1 MQRSE
6 PWLEQREH
14 RLNVQV
20 ARTPSDVRAAQRL
33 RYEVFAAEMGAR
45 LNGPEAGIDEDRFDA
60 HCDHL
65 LVREVGS
72 GDVVGTYRIL
82 GPRAAERAGGY
93 YSEQEFDFTRLA
105 PLRSTLVEIGRSCVR
120 ADHRTGSAITLLWAG
135 LARYILARGHTFL
148 VGCASISMADGGRMA
163 ASAYRRIAARH
174 LSPPEYRVE
183 PLQRLPRQCVEDDS
197 AVELPPLIRGYLKVG
212 AYVCGEPAWDAD
224 FNTADLLMLL
234 PLAQLNPRYAR
245 HYLGDAAARSVFAP
259 PTVAR

>member
-6 PWLEQREH
+6 PWLEQRGH
-14 RLNVQV
+14 RLHVQV
-20 ARTPSDVRAAQRL
+20 ARTPADVRAAQRL
-33 RYEVFAAEMGAR
+33 RYEVFATEMGAR

-82 GPRAAERAGGY
+82 GPRAAESAGGY

-135 LARYILARGHTFL
+135 LARYMLARGHAFL
-148 VGCASISMADGGRMA
+148 VGCASLSMADGGRTA

-174 LSPPEYRVE
+174 LSPPEYRTE
-183 PLQRLPRQCVEDDS
+183 PFRRLPHRCVEDDPP
-197 AVELPPLIRGYLKVG
+197 VELPPLIRGYLKVG

-224 FNTADLLMLL
+224 FNTADLMMLL

-245 HYLGDAAARSVFAP
+245 HYLGDAAAPAMFAP
-259 PTVAR
+259 PSLTR

>member
-14 RLNVQV
+14 RLHVQI
-20 ARTPSDVRAAQRL
+20 ARTPAEVRAAQRL
-33 RYEVFAAEMGAR
+33 RYDVFATEMGAR
-45 LNGPEAGIDEDRFDA
+45 LSGPEAGLDEDRFDA

-65 LVREVGS
+65 LVREAGS

-82 GPRAAERAGGY
+82 GPRAAGAAGGY

-105 PLRSTLVEIGRSCVR
+105 PLRPALVEIGRSCVR

-135 LARYILARGHTFL
+135 LARYMLARGHAFL
-148 VGCASISMADGGRMA
+148 VGCASISMADGGRAA
-163 ASAYRRIAARH
+163 ASTYRRVAARH
-174 LSPPEYRVE
+174 LSPPEYRAE
-183 PLQRLPRQCVEDDS
+183 PFQRLPRQSAADDP
-197 AVELPPLIRGYLKVG
+197 AVEVPPLIRGYLSVG
-212 AYVCGEPAWDAD
+212 AYVCGEPAWDPD

-245 HYLGDAAARSVFAP
+245 HYLGDAAARAVFAP
-259 PTVAR
+259 PTVTG

>member
-6 PWLEQREH
+6 PWLEQRGH
-14 RLNVQV
+14 RLYVQV
-20 ARTPSDVRAAQRL
+20 ARSASDVRAAQRL
-33 RYEVFAAEMGAR
+33 RYEVFATEMGAR
-45 LNGPEAGIDEDRFDA
+45 LNGPETGIDEDRFDA

-65 LVREVGS
+65 LVREAGS

-93 YSEQEFDFTRLA
+93 YSEQEFDFARLA
-105 PLRSTLVEIGRSCVR
+105 PLRATLVEIGRSCVR

-135 LARYILARGHTFL
+135 LARYMLARGHAFI
-148 VGCASISMADGGRMA
+148 VGCASISMADGGRAA
-163 ASAYRRIAARH
+163 ASAYRRIAVRH
-174 LSPPEYRVE
+174 LSPPEYRAE
-183 PLQRLPRQCVEDDS
+183 PFQRLPRQSMEDDP

-234 PLAQLNPRYAR
+234 PLAQLNSRYAR

-259 PTVAR
+259 SAR

>member
-6 PWLEQREH
+6 PWLEQRGR
-14 RLNVQV
+14 RLHVQI
-20 ARTPSDVRAAQRL
+20 ARTPADVRAAQRL
-33 RYEVFAAEMGAR
+33 RHDVFATEMGAR
-45 LNGPEAGIDEDRFDA
+45 LNGPEARIDEDRFDA

-65 LVREVGS
+65 LV
-72 GDVVGTYRIL
+72 GTYRAL
-82 GPRAAERAGGY
+82 GPHTARGAGGY

-105 PLRSTLVEIGRSCVR
+105 PLRPALVEIGRSCVR

-135 LARYILARGHTFL
+135 LARYMLAHGHAFL
-148 VGCASISMADGGRMA
+148 VGCASISMADGGRA
-163 ASAYRRIAARH
+163 AANTYRRIAARH

-183 PLQRLPRQCVEDDS
+183 PLQRLPRQRVEDDPP
-197 AVELPPLIRGYLKVG
+197 VELPPLIRGYLSVG

-245 HYLGDAAARSVFAP
+245 HYLGDAAARAVFTLPIA
-259 PTVAR
+259 AR

>member
-6 PWLEQREH
+6 PWLEQRGR
-14 RLNVQV
+14 RLQVQL
-20 ARTPSDVRAAQRL
+20 ARTPADVRAAQRL
-33 RYEVFAAEMGAR
+33 RYDVFATEMGAR

-65 LVREVGS
+65 LVREAGS

-82 GPRAAERAGGY
+82 GPCAARGAGGY
-93 YSEQEFDFTRLA
+93 YSEQEFEFTRLA
-105 PLRSTLVEIGRSCVR
+105 PLRPALVEIGRSCVR

-135 LARYILARGHTFL
+135 LARYMLAHGYAFL
-148 VGCASISMADGGRMA
+148 VGCASISMADGGCA
-163 ASAYRRIAARH
+163 AARTYRRIAARH

-183 PLQRLPRQCVEDDS
+183 PFQRLPHQRVEDDPP
-197 AVELPPLIRGYLKVG
+197 VELPPLIRGYLSVG

-245 HYLGDAAARSVFAP
+245 HYLGDAAARAVFTRPIA
-259 PTVAR
+259 AS